1 MIRELWIHANGMPM
15 LYSVCATSRL
25 TRRARQQKITLWSG
39 KSSGSAGARLV
50 LPVSGGERSS
60 TRRGPGLE
68 TSLKSWSWDEY
79 GWRNLAACF
88 DLNADEDSSA
98 GYLRRHLCTVNFT
111 FAFSWLRTWRASAS
125 INRLGTSSTW

>member
-1 MIRELWIHANGMPM
+1 M

-88 DLNADEDSSA
+88 DLNAEDESSA